1 MFRSVREGRFAAAP
15 GDVERLTGT
24 PPMPLGDFLRR

>member
-15 GDVERLTGT
+15 GDIERLTVT
-24 PPMPLGDFLRR
+24 PPTTLATHLRR